1 MRPIDQVFDLIVLVL
16 LKIVF
21 VTLCDVAN
29 ISNIYIYIYIF
40 IYELMNFVFV
50 ILCDVVNISNIY
62 KLVLVFCDYFG
73 FRFFFG

>member
-1 MRPIDQVFDLIVLVL
+1 MWLILV
-16 LKIVF
+16 
-21 VTLCDVAN
+21 
-29 ISNIYIYIYIF
+29 IYIYIYIF